1 MELFPLGIIYFLWI
15 GGINEADAALI
26 LITVSPK
33 QLQQF
38 PGTDPDITGVNEVRI
53 WLAML
58 TFAKRQRDCR
68 KQEVLCRLGKPSWK
82 WMKSAISLKG

>member
-15 GGINEADAALI
+15 GRINEADAALI

-38 PGTDPDITGVNEVRI
+38 PGTNPDFTGVNEVRI
-53 WLAML
+53 WLTVL
-58 TFAKRQRDCR
+58 TFLRDKEIAENKKSCAG
-68 KQEVLCRLGKPSWK
+68 QESPVGSQ
-82 WMKSAISLKG
+82 